1 MSWRGRTDSRFTLI
15 EILVAMAILSV
26 LGTALIM
33 ILRGGLRTW
42 QRAEARRGAYDQA
55 QAIFQQLRE
64 DLANITPPHD
74 TPIRSGAV
82 ESRLLC
88 DLRHPE
94 NKTSGPAVGRG
105 VRQRL
110 VLVRSLKAE
119 SEHPITG
126 HAGSAIGADRVIDLR
141 DDLAEARAA
150 RLRATGGQMEV
161 AWVLTDTHDLY
172 RGMRSPIGPPS
183 ALFDDGSYELSA
195 LPKDL
200 TQIQAVAAPKDPKA
214 PAEEP
219 KNAAEAVGRKPALL
233 RPFAQGVIYIE
244 FRFWSQYS
252 RGWKLK
258 HRATVDMSRA
268 ESGPLLVW
276 DSTRSLKLKDGRSRK
291 KREFTTYVGASSLN
305 DSRDDVIPSKV
316 RVLLVL
322 AQEPV
327 AGSSTFLLADVG
339 AEDTEIRVQ
348 EPQRLQW
355 SEEDGGYLYIGGE
368 WIHYDSVSGDTVNV
382 SQGGR
387 GNRWTVPKAHD
398 MSELVHVGKSFVAIV
413 DVPGF
418 REDWGDAARRAR
430 AGRQ

>member
-1 MSWRGRTDSRFTLI
+1 MSRSANHTQRTFTLI
-15 EILVAMAILSV
+15 EVLVAMAILSV

-33 ILRGGLRTW
+33 ILRGGLSTW
-42 QRAEARRGAYDQA
+42 QRAEARRESYDQA

-94 NKTSGPAVGRG
+94 NTTNGPTVGRG

-126 HAGSAIGADRVIDLR
+126 HAGNAIGADTVIDLR
-141 DDLAEARAA
+141 DDLAEARAS

-161 AWVLTDTHDLY
+161 AWVLTDTNDLY
-172 RGMRSPIGPPS
+172 RGVRSPIGPP
-183 ALFDDGSYELSA
+183 ATLFDDGNYELAA
-195 LPKDL
+195 LPSDL
-200 TQIQAVAAPKDPKA
+200 TQGQAAATPPKDPKGE
-214 PAEEP
+214 PAKTLGP
-219 KNAAEAVGRKPALL
+219 RPALL
-233 RPFAQGVIYIE
+233 RPFAQRVIHLE

-252 RGWKLK
+252 RGWKTT
-258 HRATVDMSRA
+258 HRTTVDTSRA

-276 DSTRSLKLKDGRSRK
+276 DSTRSLKLKDGRARK
-291 KREFTTYVGASSLN
+291 KKEFTTYVRAGSFD

-322 AQEPV
+322 AQEPI
-327 AGSSTFLLADVG
+327 AGSSTFLLAEVG
-339 AEDTEIRVQ
+339 ETDTEIRVQ
-348 EPQRLQW
+348 EPHRLSW
-355 SEEDGGYLYIGGE
+355 TEDDGGYLYIGGE

-382 SQGGR
+382 SPGGR

-398 MSELVHVGKSFVAIV
+398 TSELVHVGKSFVAIV

-418 REDWGDAARRAR
+418 REDWGDTARRAR
-430 AGRQ
+430 ARR

>member
-1 MSWRGRTDSRFTLI
+1 MSRQAEPKKRAFTLI
-15 EILVAMAILSV
+15 EVLVAMAILSV

-33 ILRGGLRTW
+33 ILRGGLQTW
-42 QRAEARRGAYDQA
+42 QRAEARRESYDQA

-74 TPIRSGAV
+74 TPIRSGPV

-94 NKTSGPAVGRG
+94 NKTIAPGAGRG

-119 SEHPITG
+119 SEHPVTG
-126 HAGSAIGADRVIDLR
+126 HAGNAIGADKVIDLR

-161 AWVLTDTHDLY
+161 AWVLTNTNDLY
-172 RGMRSPIGPPS
+172 RGIRSPIGPP
-183 ALFDDGSYELSA
+183 ATLFNDGSYELAA
-195 LPKDL
+195 LPADL
-200 TQIQAVAAPKDPKA
+200 TQTPAAGPKDPPQKGA
-214 PAEEP
+214 TPAKP
-219 KNAAEAVGRKPALL
+219 LGPQPALL
-233 RPFAQGVIYIE
+233 RPFAQRVIHLE

-252 RGWKLK
+252 RGWNTQ
-258 HRATVDMSRA
+258 HRSTTDTSKA

-276 DSTRSLKLKDGRSRK
+276 DSTRSLKLKDGRSPK
-291 KREFTTYVGASSLN
+291 KREFTTYVGAGSVN

-322 AQEPV
+322 AQEPI
-327 AGSSTFLLADVG
+327 AGSSTFLLAEVG
-339 AEDTEIRVQ
+339 EKDTEIRVQ
-348 EPQRLQW
+348 EPHRLQW
-355 SEEDGGYLYIGGE
+355 TEDDGGYLYLGGE
-368 WIHYDSVSGDTVNV
+368 WIHFDSVSGDTVNV
-382 SQGGR
+382 SPGGR
-387 GNRWTVPKAHD
+387 GNRWTVPKAHE

-418 REDWGDAARRAR
+418 REDWGDTARRAKAR
-430 AGRQ
+430 R